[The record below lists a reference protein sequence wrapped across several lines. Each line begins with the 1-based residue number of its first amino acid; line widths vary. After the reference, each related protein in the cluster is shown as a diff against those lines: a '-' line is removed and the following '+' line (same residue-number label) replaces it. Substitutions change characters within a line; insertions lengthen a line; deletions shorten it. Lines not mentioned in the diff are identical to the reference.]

1 MHLVLFQMMESEIYL
16 NQIKMEKSMKEIN
29 VAVTGGAGQI
39 AYSLLP
45 RLVSGETF
53 GPDIKVNLRL
63 IEIPQVVDKLQGTI
77 MELIDCGFDQ
87 TGELTAT
94 SDIREGVKDA
104 DWVLL
109 VGSIPRG
116 IVIDGKKIEERS
128 DLLKINGGIFTDQ
141 GAAIG
146 QVAKPDAK
154 ILVVGNP
161 ANTNALIGMNSAKNP
176 SQQWFAMTALDANRA
191 KAQLAEKAGTSISS
205 VKNMIIWGNHSPT
218 MYPDPYNATI
228 NGVSAAE
235 TINDD
240 QWLAEEYL
248 PLVQQRGK
256 AVIDARGASS
266 AASAANAAI
275 DTVKAV
281 MNPTP
286 DGDCFSAAIASD
298 GSYGVPQGLIFG
310 FPLRTSANGE
320 VEIIQG
326 IELNEFAQSKIAI
339 TTQELE
345 SEREAV
351 ADLID

>member
-1 MHLVLFQMMESEIYL
+1 
-16 NQIKMEKSMKEIN
+16 MKEIN

-45 RLVSGETF
+45 RLISGETF

-63 IEIPQVVDKLQGTI
+63 IEIPQVVEKLQGTI
-77 MELIDCGFDQ
+77 MELMDCGFDQ
-87 TGELTAT
+87 TGDLVAT

-141 GAAIG
+141 GQAIG
-146 QVAKPDAK
+146 ELAKSDAK

-161 ANTNALIGMNSAKNP
+161 ANTNALIGMNSANNP
-176 SQQWFAMTALDANRA
+176 NQQWFAMTALDANRA
-191 KAQLAEKAGTSISS
+191 KAQLAEKAGVEISS
-205 VKNMIIWGNHSPT
+205 LKNMIIWGNHSPT
-218 MYPDPYNATI
+218 MYPDPHNATI
-228 NGVSAAE
+228 NGKSAAE
-235 TINDD
+235 VIDD
-240 QWLAEEYL
+240 EEWLKENYL

-275 DTVKAV
+275 DTVKSV
-281 MNPTP
+281 ENSTNE
-286 DGDCFSAAIASD
+286 GDCFSAAVVSD
-298 GSYGVPQGLIFG
+298 GSYGVPEGLIFG
-310 FPLRTSANGE
+310 FPLRTTESGK

-326 IELNEFAQSKIAI
+326 VELNDFAKSKIKI
-339 TTQELE
+339 TTEELV

-351 ADLID
+351 SDLIG

>member
-1 MHLVLFQMMESEIYL
+1 
-16 NQIKMEKSMKEIN
+16 MKEIN

-53 GPDIKVNLRL
+53 GLDTKVNLRL
-63 IEIPQVVDKLQGTI
+63 IEIPQVVEKLQGTI
-77 MELIDCGFDQ
+77 MELTDCGFDQ
-87 TGELTAT
+87 TGELIAT
-94 SDIREGVKDA
+94 SDIKVGVKDA

-146 QVAKPDAK
+146 ELAKSDAK
-154 ILVVGNP
+154 VLVVGNP
-161 ANTNALIGMNSAKNP
+161 ANTNALIGMNSAGNN
-176 SQQWFAMTALDANRA
+176 QQEWFAMTALDANRA
-191 KAQLAEKAGTSISS
+191 KAQLAEKAKVDISTL
-205 VKNMIIWGNHSPT
+205 KNMIIWGNHSPT

-228 NGVSAAE
+228 NGTSAAE
-235 TINDD
+235 VINDSK
-240 QWLAEEYL
+240 WLEEEYL

-275 DTVKAV
+275 DTVKSV
-281 MNPTP
+281 INPTP
-286 DGDCFSAAIASD
+286 EGDCFSAAVVSD
-298 GSYGVPQGLIFG
+298 GSYGVPKGLIFG
-310 FPLRTSANGE
+310 FPLKTTKEGK

-326 IELNEFAQSKIAI
+326 IKLNEFAQSKIKV
-339 TTQELE
+339 TTDELE

-351 ADLID
+351 ADLI

>member
-1 MHLVLFQMMESEIYL
+1 
-16 NQIKMEKSMKEIN
+16 MKEIN

-45 RLVSGETF
+45 RLISGETF
-53 GPDIKVNLRL
+53 GSDTKVNLRL

-77 MELIDCGFDQ
+77 MELIDCGFEQ
-87 TGELTAT
+87 TGELIAT
-94 SDIREGVKDA
+94 SDIKEGVKDA
-104 DWVLL
+104 DWILL

-141 GAAIG
+141 GSAIG
-146 QVAKPDAK
+146 ELAKSDAK

-161 ANTNALIGMNSAKNP
+161 ANTNALIGMHSANNS

-191 KAQLAEKAGTSISS
+191 KAQLAEKAAVEISS
-205 VKNMIIWGNHSPT
+205 IKNMIIWGNHSPT

-235 TINDD
+235 VINDNL
-240 QWLAEEYL
+240 WLEDSYL

-281 MNPTP
+281 INPTKE
-286 DGDCFSAAIASD
+286 GDCYSAAVVSD
-298 GSYGVPQGLIFG
+298 GSYGIPEGLIFG
-310 FPLRTSANGE
+310 FPLSTNSNGE
-320 VEIIQG
+320 IEIIQG
-326 IELNEFAQSKIAI
+326 IELNEFAQTKIKV
-339 TTQELE
+339 TTEELE

-351 ADLID
+351 SDLIG

>member
-1 MHLVLFQMMESEIYL
+1 
-16 NQIKMEKSMKEIN
+16 MKEIN

-45 RLVSGETF
+45 RLISGETF

-77 MELIDCGFDQ
+77 MELMDCGFDQ
-87 TGELTAT
+87 TGDLVAT

-104 DWVLL
+104 DWILL

-141 GAAIG
+141 GQAIG
-146 QVAKPDAK
+146 ELAKSDAK

-161 ANTNALIGMNSAKNP
+161 ANTNALIGMNSANNP
-176 SQQWFAMTALDANRA
+176 NQQWFAMTALDANRA
-191 KAQLAEKAGTSISS
+191 KAQLAEKAGVEISS
-205 VKNMIIWGNHSPT
+205 LKNMIIWGNHSPT
-218 MYPDPYNATI
+218 MYPDPHNATI
-228 NGVSAAE
+228 NGKSAAE
-235 TINDD
+235 VIDD
-240 QWLAEEYL
+240 EEWLKENYL

-275 DTVKAV
+275 DTVKSV
-281 MNPTP
+281 ENSTNE
-286 DGDCFSAAIASD
+286 GDCFSAAVVSD
-298 GSYGVPQGLIFG
+298 GSYGVPEGLIFG
-310 FPLRTSANGE
+310 FPLRTTESGK

-326 IELNEFAQSKIAI
+326 VELNDFAKSKIKI
-339 TTQELE
+339 TTEELV

-351 ADLID
+351 SDLIG

>member
-1 MHLVLFQMMESEIYL
+1 
-16 NQIKMEKSMKEIN
+16 MKEIN

-53 GPDIKVNLRL
+53 GPDTRVNLRL

-77 MELIDCGFDQ
+77 MELVDCGFDQ

-104 DWVLL
+104 DWILL

-141 GAAIG
+141 GSAIG
-146 QVAKPDAK
+146 ELAKSDAK

-161 ANTNALIGMNSAKNP
+161 ANTNALIGMNSANNP

-191 KAQLAEKAGTSISS
+191 KAQLAEKAGVNISS
-205 VKNMIIWGNHSPT
+205 LKNMIIWGNHSPT

-228 NGVSAAE
+228 DGTSAAE
-235 TINDD
+235 VINDSK
-240 QWLAEEYL
+240 WLEDDYL

-275 DTVKAV
+275 DTVKSV
-281 MNPTP
+281 INPT
-286 DGDCFSAAIASD
+286 DEGDSFSAAVVSD
-298 GSYGVPQGLIFG
+298 GSYGVPKGLIFG
-310 FPLRTSANGE
+310 FPLRTTSGGE

-326 IELNEFAQSKIAI
+326 IELNSFANSKIQI
-339 TTQELE
+339 TTEELE
-345 SEREAV
+345 SEREAIV
-351 ADLID
+351 DLIS

>member
-1 MHLVLFQMMESEIYL
+1 
-16 NQIKMEKSMKEIN
+16 MKEIN

-53 GPDIKVNLRL
+53 GSDTKVNLRL

-77 MELIDCGFDQ
+77 MELIDCGFEQ
-87 TGELTAT
+87 TGKLIAT
-94 SDIREGVKDA
+94 SDIKEGVKDA

-146 QVAKPDAK
+146 ELAKSDAK
-154 ILVVGNP
+154 VLVVGNP
-161 ANTNALIGMNSAKNP
+161 ANTNALIGMNKANNS

-191 KAQLAEKAGTSISS
+191 KAQLAEKASVEISS
-205 VKNMIIWGNHSPT
+205 LKNMVIWGNHSPT

-228 NGVSAAE
+228 DGQSAAE
-235 TINDD
+235 VINDSR
-240 QWLAEEYL
+240 WLEDDYL

-275 DTVKAV
+275 DTVKSV
-281 MNPTP
+281 INPTEE
-286 DGDCFSAAIASD
+286 GDCFSAAVVSD
-298 GSYGVPQGLIFG
+298 GSYGVPEGLIFG
-310 FPLRTSANGE
+310 FPLQTTQEGKI
-320 VEIIQG
+320 EIIQG
-326 IELNEFAQSKIAI
+326 IELNDFAKAKIKI
-339 TTQELE
+339 TTEELE
-345 SEREAV
+345 SERQAV
-351 ADLID
+351 ADLIS

>member
-1 MHLVLFQMMESEIYL
+1 
-16 NQIKMEKSMKEIN
+16 MKEIN

-45 RLVSGETF
+45 RLISGETF

-77 MELIDCGFDQ
+77 MELMDCGFDQ
-87 TGELTAT
+87 TGDLLAT

-141 GAAIG
+141 GQAIG
-146 QVAKPDAK
+146 ELAKSDAK

-161 ANTNALIGMNSAKNP
+161 ANTNALIGMNSANNP
-176 SQQWFAMTALDANRA
+176 NQQWFAMTALDANRA
-191 KAQLAEKAGTSISS
+191 KAQLAEKAGVEISS
-205 VKNMIIWGNHSPT
+205 LKNMIIWGNHSPT
-218 MYPDPYNATI
+218 MYPDPHNATI
-228 NGVSAAE
+228 NGKSAAE
-235 TINDD
+235 VIDD
-240 QWLAEEYL
+240 EEWLEENYL

-275 DTVKAV
+275 DTVKSV
-281 MNPTP
+281 ENSTNE
-286 DGDCFSAAIASD
+286 GDCFSAAVVSD
-298 GSYGVPQGLIFG
+298 GSYGVPEGLIFG
-310 FPLRTSANGE
+310 FPLRTTESGK

-326 IELNEFAQSKIAI
+326 VELNDFAKSKIKI
-339 TTQELE
+339 TTEELV

-351 ADLID
+351 SDLIG